1 MNINLPFL
9 FVRVYAAFALLSLL
23 LVGCASTEF
32 RMEYE
37 VDPASAQVW
46 PSPPEVARFRYVGE
60 IIGQQ
65 NIIEQEEGK
74 GFGAKIADFF
84 KWAIGLS
91 GPSPVPVVLQRP
103 QMGAVD
109 SDGRIFVT
117 DVSRHAVFVFD
128 TGKGELSEWVSATQL
143 ENFITPVGIGIDLDN
158 SVYVVDADLHYV
170 AKLDKDGNPIAKFGE
185 DSLKR
190 PTGLAID
197 RQSRKIYVADTHAH
211 NIKVFNDKGDLLNV
225 IGRRGTD
232 IGEFNSP
239 THLAFMHGNLY
250 VTDTFNTRVQV
261 LTPSGEFSQQFGER
275 GVYVGNLVRPKGVTS
290 DSEGNVYVIE
300 SFHDH
305 LLVYNSKGEFLLPV
319 GGTGTEVGQF
329 YLPSG
334 IWSDDQDRIYIAD
347 MFNGRIVIL
356 QYLGGKYA
364 NNSVLKN

>member
-1 MNINLPFL
+1 MIMNLRSRFILTCGVL
-9 FVRVYAAFALLSLL
+9 GLL
-23 LVGCASTEF
+23 LLGGCASTEF

-46 PSPPEVARFRYVGE
+46 PLPPEIPRYRYVGE
-60 IIGQQ
+60 ITGQQ

-74 GFGAKIADFF
+74 GFGTKIADFF
-84 KWAIGLS
+84 KWMVGLK
-91 GPSPVPVVLQRP
+91 GPNPVPVVLQRP

-109 SDGRIFVT
+109 GEGRIFVT

-128 TGKGELSEWVSATQL
+128 INKGELNEWVSATQL
-143 ENFITPVGIGIDLDN
+143 ESFVTPVGIGIDGDN
-158 SVYVVDADLHYV
+158 IYVADADLHYV
-170 AKLDKDGNPIAKFGE
+170 AKLDKEGNPIAKFGE

-197 RQSRKIYVADTHAH
+197 RQSGKIYVADTHAH
-211 NIKVFNDKGDLLNV
+211 DIKVFNTNGDLLNV

-239 THLAFMHGNLY
+239 THLAFMHEKLY
-250 VTDTFNTRVQV
+250 ITDTFNTRVQV
-261 LTPSGEFSQQFGER
+261 LTQSGDFFQQFGER
-275 GVYVGNLVRPKGVTS
+275 GIYVGNLVRPKGITS

-305 LLVYNSKGEFLLPV
+305 LLVYNSEGEFLLPV

-334 IWSDDQDRIYIAD
+334 VWSDDQDRIYIAD

>member
-1 MNINLPFL
+1 MHSFII
-9 FVRVYAAFALLSLL
+9 ASSITALLGLVLL
-23 LVGCASTEF
+23 SGCASTEY

-46 PSPPEVARFRYVGE
+46 PQPPEVPRYRYVGE
-60 IIGQQ
+60 ITGQR
-65 NIIEQEEGK
+65 NVIEVDEGK

-84 KWAIGLS
+84 KWMVGMK

-103 QMGAVD
+103 QTGAVD
-109 SDGRIFVT
+109 NEGRIFVT

-128 TGKGELSEWVSATQL
+128 VNKGMLSEWVRASPQ
-143 ENFITPVGIGIDLDN
+143 ENFITPVGIGIDKNN
-158 SVYVVDADLHYV
+158 SIYVVDADLRYV
-170 AKLDKDGNPIAKFGE
+170 AKLDKDGNPIAKFGGNL
-185 DSLKR
+185 LKR
-190 PTGLAID
+190 PTGLALD
-197 RQSRKIYVADTHAH
+197 QQAGKIYVADTHAH
-211 NIKVFNDKGDLLNV
+211 DIKVFNIDGDLIDVL
-225 IGRRGTD
+225 GQRGTD

-250 VTDTFNTRVQV
+250 ITDTFNTRVQV
-261 LTPSGEFSQQFGER
+261 LTPSGQFSQQFGER

-300 SFHDH
+300 SLHDH
-305 LLVYNSKGEFLLPV
+305 LLIYNSKGEFLLPV

-334 IWSDDQDRIYIAD
+334 IWTDNQDRIYIAD

-356 QYLGGKYA
+356 QYLGDKHV
-364 NNSVLKN
+364 SHSILKN